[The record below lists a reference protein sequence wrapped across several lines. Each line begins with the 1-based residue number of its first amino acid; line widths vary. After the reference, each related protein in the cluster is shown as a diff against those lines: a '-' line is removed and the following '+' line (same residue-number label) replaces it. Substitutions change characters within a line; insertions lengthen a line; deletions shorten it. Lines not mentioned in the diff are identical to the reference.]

1 MRRAIVAGNWKMVGS
16 RAEVGALVEAI
27 GIGAAGV
34 GEVELAVFPAFVYL
48 EQVQKALAETPVAL
62 GAQNISAEKS
72 GAFTGE
78 VAASMVAEF
87 GCEYVIIGHS
97 ERRQY
102 YGEDDQVVAAKYRR
116 AIEAGLKPIICVGET
131 LAEREAGQTL
141 AVVQR
146 QLAAILDLENAT
158 QTLYNAV
165 VAYEPVWAIGT
176 GQTATPEQAQAV
188 HQFLRAQVAQRDEK
202 LAKGLRILYGGSVKR
217 DNAAELMAQPDIDGG
232 LVGGASLDSQH
243 FLDIAQLCNRSY

>member
-1 MRRAIVAGNWKMVGS
+1 MRRAMVAGNWKMVGS
-16 RAEVGALVEAI
+16 RSEVATLVEAI
-27 GIGAAGV
+27 AAGAAGV

-48 EQVQKALAETPVAL
+48 EQVQKALSQTTVAW

-78 VAASMVAEF
+78 VSASMVAEF

-102 YGEDDQVVAAKYRR
+102 YGEDDKVVAAKYSR
-116 AIEAGLKPIICVGET
+116 AIEAGLRPIICVGET
-131 LAEREAGQTL
+131 LAEREAGQTMT
-141 AVVQR
+141 VVQR

-176 GQTATPEQAQAV
+176 GQTATPEQAQSV
-188 HQFLRAQVAQRDEK
+188 HQFLRHQVAERDEK